1 MPSSAEPSGPGS
13 SPKVPRFRPGFEP
26 WNRKL
31 HFYVGLFL
39 LFFIWLF
46 AFSGLLLNHPSWSF
60 TDFWKNRKP
69 TNYEREITAPGPEV
83 KGDLGQAQAI
93 LRQLGI
99 RGEILWTTTRT
110 DANQFDFQV
119 RRPGHYFFIQADLAR
134 KRVTVQQDDVNLWGV
149 IMALHTFTGVQMDD
163 PRNSRD
169 WALTS
174 VWAYSMDAVAA
185 GLIFMV
191 LSSLYMWFKLP
202 QKRLVGA
209 VVLGLGSLICGLF
222 CVGLRWLF

>member
-1 MPSSAEPSGPGS
+1 MPSATELIDPGE
-13 SPKVPRFRPGFEP
+13 SPNVPRFRAGLER

-31 HFYVGLFL
+31 HFYTGLFL
-39 LFFIWLF
+39 LFFMWLF

-60 TDFWKNRKP
+60 AESWNNRKE
-69 TNYEREITAPGPEV
+69 TNYEREIAAPGPEV
-83 KGDLGQAQAI
+83 KGDLGQAREI
-93 LRQLGI
+93 LKQLGI
-99 RGEILWTTTRT
+99 EGEILWTTTRT

-119 RRPGHYFFIQADLAR
+119 RRPGYFFFIKADLAR
-134 KRVTVQQDDVNLWGV
+134 KRVTVRQADVNLWGV
-149 IMALHTFTGVQMDD
+149 IKVLHTFTGVQMDD
-163 PRNSRD
+163 ARNSRD

-174 VWAYSMDAVAA
+174 LWAFSMDAVAA

-191 LSSLYMWFKLP
+191 LSSLYMWFELP
-202 QKRLVGA
+202 QKRLPGA